1 MPVKK
6 PTIRNNR
13 KRPAQKRGASP
24 RHHGPLTHLSIEG
37 FRGIRRLDIDGLAP
51 LTVFTGDNGAG
62 KSTLLEAAFAV
73 YGRTTPAWVPK
84 LQAWRGLGAFSKE
97 GPSYLGLFYDSSEAG
112 SAALAGR
119 AEDGTKLRLQID
131 RTEAGRQAVV
141 LKQKPGR
148 TGPEPRLEP
157 ANLADLA
164 VQISA
169 LEFRAYENSRL
180 ENQSQLIWTFT
191 PPDRGELQVRGGKP
205 GYPTGMFQQPA
216 GGALGDEDK
225 DRYGDA
231 REAGRDRDV
240 MELVKTVDP
249 RIDDIEYLQTTRT
262 QYFRAKL
269 KDGRTLP
276 LGMLGGGV
284 VNVFRFG
291 IGLAHVGDGFL
302 AIDEVENGFYHRQLP
317 DVFRA
322 LVSARSHFGTQ
333 LMLATH
339 SDEALS
345 AIIEAATAH
354 DASQFSV
361 VHLRRDEDDNVQAT
375 VISGPDAKSSLEHGY
390 DLR

>member
-6 PTIRNNR
+6 PTAPSNR
-13 KRPAQKRGASP
+13 KRPGRKQRTPP

-37 FRGIRRLDIDGLAP
+37 FRGISRLDIDGLAP

-62 KSTLLEAAFAV
+62 KTTLLEAAFAV
-73 YGRTTPAWVPK
+73 YGRTTPVWVPR

-97 GPSYLGLFYDSSEAG
+97 GPSYLGLFYGWSEAG
-112 SAALAGR
+112 GAALSGR
-119 AEDGTKLRLQID
+119 AKDGTKLRLQID

-148 TGPEPRLEP
+148 TGPEPQLEP
-157 ANLADLA
+157 ADLADLA
-164 VQISA
+164 VQTPV

-180 ENQSQLIWTFT
+180 QNPSQLIWTFT
-191 PPDRGELQVRGGKP
+191 PPDRGELQVHGGKP
-205 GYPTGMFQQPA
+205 GYPPAMFQNPS
-216 GGALGDEDK
+216 GGALGEEEK

-231 REAGRDRDV
+231 REAGRDHDV
-240 MELVKTVDP
+240 MALVKTVDP
-249 RIDDIEYLQTTRT
+249 RVDDIEYLQTTRT

-291 IGLAHVGDGFL
+291 IDLAHVGDGFL
-302 AIDEVENGFYHRQLP
+302 AIDEVENGLHHRRLP
-317 DVFRA
+317 EVFRA
-322 LVSARSHFGTQ
+322 LVRARRHFDTQ

-339 SDEALS
+339 SNEALS
-345 AIIEAATAH
+345 AIVEAATA
-354 DASQFSV
+354 DDPRQFAV
-361 VHLRRDEDDNVQAT
+361 VHLRRDSDDLVHAT
-375 VISGPDAKSSLEHGY
+375 VIPGPDAKSSLEHGY